1 MPSKIRVLV
10 VDDSL
15 FMRKAISSL
24 LNSDPKISVIGTAKD
39 GEEALQKISE
49 LNPDVITLD
58 IEMPRMD
65 GLTTLKE
72 IMRRKPLPVIMLS
85 ALTKK
90 GAKET
95 FTALEYGA
103 VDYVLKPSGTVSL
116 DLKLVKDQ
124 LIAKIKTAALTR
136 PLTHKTIKPS
146 TVAKSFDAEDK
157 VIAMG
162 ASTGGPQA
170 LTEILSRLPED
181 IPPTLIVQH
190 MPEGFTRF
198 FAEHLDEKCQF
209 KVKEAENG
217 DQISRGLALV
227 APGGY
232 HMLVQKNGR
241 ILLDKGPRVHNVR
254 PAVDPMMF
262 SVAEAYSS
270 KVVGVLLTGMGKDGA
285 KGMKA
290 IKKKGGATIAQDE
303 ETCVVFGMPKAAIE
317 EGCVDIVLP
326 LHKIP
331 IEIVRRCRE

>member
-1 MPSKIRVLV
+1 MSQIKVLV

-15 FMRKAISSL
+15 FMRTAISSL
-24 LNSDPKISVIGTAKD
+24 LNSDPKISVIGTAGD
-39 GEEALQKISE
+39 GEEALRKISE
-49 LNPDVITLD
+49 LNPDVVTLD
-58 IEMPRMD
+58 VEMPRIN

-72 IMRRKPLPVIMLS
+72 IMKKHPLPVVMLS
-85 ALTKK
+85 ALTKE

-95 FTALEYGA
+95 FKALEYGA
-103 VDYVLKPSGTVSL
+103 VDYVVKPSGTVSL
-116 DLKLVKDQ
+116 DLKLVRDE
-124 LIAKIKTAALTR
+124 LIAKIKAAAFAKPMR
-136 PLTHKTIKPS
+136 HKVKKPGI
-146 TVAKSFDAEDK
+146 VAKSFDSEGK

-190 MPEGFTRF
+190 MPEGFTKA

-217 DQISRGLALV
+217 DRISKGLALV

-232 HMLVQKNGR
+232 HMLVTKNGR
-241 ILLDKGPRVHNVR
+241 ILLDKGPLIHNVR

-262 SVAEAYSS
+262 SVAEAYGS
-270 KVVGVLLTGMGKDGA
+270 KVVGVLLTGMGRDGA

-290 IKKKGGATIAQDE
+290 IKEKGGTTIAQDE
-303 ETCVVFGMPKAAIE
+303 KTCVVFGMPKAAIG

-331 IEIVRRCRE
+331 KEIVRRCRE

>member
-15 FMRKAISSL
+15 FMRKAISNL

-124 LIAKIKTAALTR
+124 LIAKIKTAALTK
-136 PLTHKTIKPS
+136 PLMHKTIKPS
-146 TVAKSFDAEDK
+146 TVAKS
-157 VIAMG
+157 
-162 ASTGGPQA
+162 
-170 LTEILSRLPED
+170 

-290 IKKKGGATIAQDE
+290 IKEKGGTTIAQDE
-303 ETCVVFGMPKAAIE
+303 KTCVVFGMPKAAIE